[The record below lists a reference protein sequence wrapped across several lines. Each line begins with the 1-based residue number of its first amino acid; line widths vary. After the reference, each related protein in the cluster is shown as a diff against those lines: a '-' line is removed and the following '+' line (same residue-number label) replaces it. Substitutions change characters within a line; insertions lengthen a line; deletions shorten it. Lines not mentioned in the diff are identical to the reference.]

1 MKPITLFFILLFAL
15 SFTNVDAQTSS
26 TTDKKDY
33 KVRLFNDDEFA
44 NLHMWFYHEVQKMR
58 LSQRADEDYGA
69 YLSMHVDRMQRLD
82 DKDKGLTKDEII
94 KGYNEIFNKLNADV
108 KPILN
113 EDQYLQHL
121 EIMSTLTKAII
132 NKLEEKMGEG

>member
-1 MKPITLFFILLFAL
+1 
-15 SFTNVDAQTSS
+15 
-26 TTDKKDY
+26 
-33 KVRLFNDDEFA
+33 
-44 NLHMWFYHEVQKMR
+44 
-58 LSQRADEDYGA
+58 
-69 YLSMHVDRMQRLD
+69 MHVDRMQRLD